1 MASVKVLGILGSPR
15 KNGETY
21 KLLRVALYVAER
33 MGAETRMI
41 NLYDYNIKK
50 CIGCVS
56 EDVKKCK
63 YPCDILGD
71 DFPKL
76 ARLVLE
82 SDALIFATPIYWYM
96 ASAAMKNF
104 IDRLTCFENMIHH
117 TGRSLL
123 EGKVAAFIAVGN
135 DTGAIMAISWMMVT
149 LNSMGAHI
157 PPWALAY
164 YHKPEGDVLSEKSS
178 LLDAANIGKIVVQ
191 AARALRGEK
200 EWYDAGLEGL
210 VAEVVRELRGGGEE

>member
-21 KLLRVALYVAER
+21 KLLRVALHAAEK
-33 MGAETRMI
+33 MGAETRLVR
-41 NLYDYNIKK
+41 LYDYNIKP

-71 DFPKL
+71 DFPQL
-76 ARLVLE
+76 AKMVLE

-96 ASAAMKNF
+96 ASGVMKNF

-135 DTGAIMAISWMMVT
+135 DTGAIMAISWLMVT

-164 YHKPEGDVLSEKSS
+164 YHRPEGDVLSEENA

-191 AARALRGEK
+191 AARLLKNAG
-200 EWYDAGLEGL
+200 EWYDAGLKKL
-210 VAEVVRELRGGGEE
+210 VEEAVSELRGRA